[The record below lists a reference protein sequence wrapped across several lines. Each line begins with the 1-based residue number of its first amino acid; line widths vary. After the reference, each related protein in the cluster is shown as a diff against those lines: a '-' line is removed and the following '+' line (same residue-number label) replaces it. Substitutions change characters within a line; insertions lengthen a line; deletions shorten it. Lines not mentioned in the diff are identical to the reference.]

1 MNNNFLIEKY
11 VTPPPAKITSNLP
24 VLQKVVDV
32 YKIWHAH
39 YSNFPRLSKFSLGA
53 KIDSQFTDLI
63 ELIFLAG
70 YAGADQKYTFVV
82 RASTKLD
89 LLKFFMQAAW
99 EVKCLDQRKYAALA
113 VPLNEIGK
121 DIGSWQK
128 FLQTKQPPSKE

>member
-1 MNNNFLIEKY
+1 M
-11 VTPPPAKITSNLP
+11 
-24 VLQKVVDV
+24 LQKVVEV

-53 KIDSQFTDLI
+53 KIDSLFTDVI

-70 YAGADQKYTFVV
+70 YAGTDQKYTFVV
-82 RASTKLD
+82 RAATKLD

-113 VPLNEIGK
+113 VLLNDIGK
-121 DIGSWQK
+121 DIGGWQK
-128 FLQTKQPPSKE
+128 YLQTKQPPPKE

>member
-1 MNNNFLIEKY
+1 ML
-11 VTPPPAKITSNLP
+11 PPHDKITSNLP
-24 VLQKVVDV
+24 VLQKVVDT

-39 YSNFPRLSKFSLGA
+39 YSNFPRLSKFTLGA
-53 KIDSQFTDLI
+53 KIDSLFTDVI

-70 YAGADQKYTFVV
+70 YAGADQKYTLVV

-99 EVKCLDQRKYAALA
+99 EVKCIDQKKYAALA
-113 VPLNEIGK
+113 VPLNDIGK

-128 FLQTKQPPSKE
+128 YLQTKQPPSKG

>member
-1 MNNNFLIEKY
+1 MLP
-11 VTPPPAKITSNLP
+11 PPPAKITSNLP

-53 KIDSQFTDLI
+53 KIDSLFTDVI

-89 LLKFFMQAAW
+89 LLKFFMQVAW

-113 VPLNEIGK
+113 GPLNEIGN

-128 FLQTKQPPSKE
+128 YLQTKQPPSK

>member
-1 MNNNFLIEKY
+1 ML
-11 VTPPPAKITSNLP
+11 PPPDKITSNLP

-39 YSNFPRLSKFSLGA
+39 YSHFPRLSKFSLGA
-53 KIDSQFTDLI
+53 KIDSLFTDVI

-113 VPLNEIGK
+113 VPLNDIGK

-128 FLQTKQPPSKE
+128 YLQTKQPPSKG

>member
-1 MNNNFLIEKY
+1 ML
-11 VTPPPAKITSNLP
+11 PPPPQKNMSNLP
-24 VLQKVVDV
+24 VLRKIVDV

-39 YSNFPRLSKFSLGA
+39 HSNFPRLSKFSLGT
-53 KIDSQFTDLI
+53 KIDSLFTDVI

-70 YAGADQKYTFVV
+70 YASADQKYTFVV

-128 FLQTKQPPSKE
+128 FLQTKQPCPT

>member
-1 MNNNFLIEKY
+1 MSI
-11 VTPPPAKITSNLP
+11 PPPQLVTSNLP
-24 VLQKVVDV
+24 VLQKIIDV
-32 YKIWHAH
+32 YEIWHVH

-53 KIDSQFTDLI
+53 KIDSLFTDVI

-70 YAGADQKYTFVV
+70 YAGADQKYALVV

-99 EVKCLDQRKYAALA
+99 EVRCLDQKKYAALA

-121 DIGSWQK
+121 DIGGWQK
-128 FLQTKQPPSKE
+128 FLQTKQPPSKG

>member
-1 MNNNFLIEKY
+1 MI
-11 VTPPPAKITSNLP
+11 PPPPDKITSNLP
-24 VLQKVVDV
+24 VLQKVIDV

-53 KIDSQFTDLI
+53 KIDSLFTDVI

-70 YAGADQKYTFVV
+70 YAGVDQKYTFVI

-89 LLKFFMQAAW
+89 LLKFFMQVAW
-99 EVKCLDQRKYAALA
+99 EVKCLDHRKYAALS

-121 DIGSWQK
+121 DIGGWQK
-128 FLQTKQPPSKE
+128 YLQTKQPPPT